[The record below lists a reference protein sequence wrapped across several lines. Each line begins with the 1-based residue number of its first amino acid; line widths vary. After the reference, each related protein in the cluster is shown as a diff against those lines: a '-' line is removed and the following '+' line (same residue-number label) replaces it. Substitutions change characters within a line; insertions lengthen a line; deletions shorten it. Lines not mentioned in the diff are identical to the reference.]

1 MRRLVAALVL
11 AAVVAASC
19 SDDGPAGDQARLRV
33 DGSATVS
40 GADGSDQVVTDDT
53 TLSFGDTVV
62 LDEGT
67 GSLEFADG
75 SRYELRA
82 GVGGAG
88 GTEGA
93 DSTVRV
99 GAPPELLAGDV
110 LVSDGFPASV
120 SVDTTTLSAS
130 GVLEVDADERRA
142 TAFTGRTSLAGVGDL
157 HDLPGLRSV
166 LLSPAAVPEPLTYHG
181 DDPWDRRYL
190 GEAIAFGRRLEALA
204 RGYTSRLGPGATG
217 SVGFFESVLPSLRD
231 EREFTADLLLDR
243 PAGET
248 LIGAAIAV
256 EGRQGNFRERWRE
269 IFRFRDAGA
278 AWGLVALEQGVSSAP
293 VLQTIELAIARSDE
307 PDLSTTTTSTSTSS
321 TTSTSGP
328 SSSTTSPTTTTT
340 TSTTT
345 TTVPGGGGILDP
357 LLDPST
363 NAVRDLLESLGLG

>member
-1 MRRLVAALVL
+1 MRRLLAALVL

-19 SDDGPAGDQARLRV
+19 SDDGPAGDQARLHV
-33 DGSATVS
+33 DGSATVT
-40 GADGSDQVVTDDT
+40 GADGSEQVVTDDT

-75 SRYELRA
+75 SLYELRA
-82 GVGGAG
+82 GSID
-88 GTEGA
+88 GA

-120 SVDTTTLSAS
+120 SVDTATLSAS

-142 TAFTGRTSLAGVGDL
+142 TAFTGRSSLAGVGDL
-157 HDLPGLRSV
+157 RDLPALRSV
-166 LLSPAAVPEPLTYHG
+166 LLSAAAEPQPLTYHA

-204 RGYTSRLGPGATG
+204 RGYTSRLGPDATG
-217 SVGFFESVLPSLRD
+217 SVGFFQSVLPSLRD
-231 EREFTADLLLDR
+231 EREFTADLLHDR

-256 EGRQGNFRERWRE
+256 EGRQGNFRDRWRE

-278 AWGLVALEQGVSSAP
+278 VWGLVALDQGVSSAP

-321 TTSTSGP
+321 TTSTTGP
-328 SSSTTSPTTTTT
+328 GSSTTSPTTTTTT

-345 TTVPGGGGILDP
+345 TTVPGAGGLLDP
-357 LLDPST
+357 LLDPSA
-363 NAVRDLLESLGLG
+363 NAVQDLLESLGLG